1 MLELYILETCP
12 YCKRVM
18 DYFDENKIKY
28 KVHDISNKSEL
39 DDLILI
45 GGKEQVPYLYDHEN
59 HIGIYESETIIK
71 YANTVKCRNKKE
83 LSD

>member
-1 MLELYILETCP
+1 MLELYVLETCP

-18 DYFDENKIKY
+18 DYFEDNNIKY
-28 KVHDISNKSEL
+28 KKHDISNESEHK
-39 DDLILI
+39 DLILI
-45 GGKEQVPYLYDHEN
+45 GGKDQVPYLYDHVN

-83 LSD
+83 PS